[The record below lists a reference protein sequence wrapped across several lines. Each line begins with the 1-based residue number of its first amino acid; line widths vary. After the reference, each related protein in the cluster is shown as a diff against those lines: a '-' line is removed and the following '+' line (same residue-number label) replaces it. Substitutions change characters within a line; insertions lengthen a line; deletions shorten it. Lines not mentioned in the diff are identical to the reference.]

1 MMCGLDN
8 SSITNIRLRSL
19 ITISSGRK
27 RIRMET
33 RKADSTEAAEAEFF
47 EEVELPGA
55 DTVTLGSAS
64 YTKMLGRIYS
74 A

>member
-1 MMCGLDN
+1 MICGLDN

-19 ITISSGRK
+19 ITVYSGRK
-27 RIRMET
+27 RARMEAH
-33 RKADSTEAAEAEFF
+33 KAESTEAAEAEFF

-64 YTKMLGRIYS
+64 YTKMLGRIY
-74 A
+74 AA